1 MAQVCRMMKLLA
13 VVTALVGG
21 SLALWRRR
29 DAVKRTWDSVGGVE
43 GIKGSADQ
51 LMKSVGPVRD
61 LVTQVAHL
69 K

>member
-1 MAQVCRMMKLLA
+1 MAQICRTMKLLA
-13 VVTALVGG
+13 VLTALVGG
-21 SLALWRRR
+21 GLALWRRR
-29 DAVKRTWDSVGGVE
+29 DAVKRAWDSAGGVE

-51 LMKSVGPVRD
+51 LMKSVGPVKD